1 MKFVYDETIQN
12 IVIQT
17 FTGTQF
23 VPCCVIQSKQA
34 RLSSKIL
41 ELQE

>member
-1 MKFVYDETIQN
+1 MKFVYDETIWN

-23 VPCCVIQSKQA
+23 LPCCVIQSKLA
-34 RLSSKIL
+34 SLSSKIL